1 MKKIYALFVGLVL
14 ATTSYAQCSITI
26 GSVVNPLCNGQCTGA
41 ATATPSG
48 FVTTPSYTWTP
59 TGGNAATATGLCA
72 GTYTVT
78 ASNGLCT
85 ATQTVNIVQPTMLM
99 AAESH
104 TNVAC
109 FGGSNGSATA
119 IATGG

>member
-14 ATTSYAQCSITI
+14 ATTSY
-26 GSVVNPLCNGQCTGA
+26 GQCTGA

-119 IATGG
+119 IATGGTPNYAY